1 MNHLVAPLASR
12 SFLFQPIGCRDVKSP
27 EPLRCTGCYWFLLFK
42 KKKKKAKWQFAKEA
56 FVWWEKCFYLRQE
69 RRQQWQEA
77 VLGSLLTE
85 PSGGSSL

>member
-1 MNHLVAPLASR
+1 MLSHQDHSVVLVA
-12 SFLFQPIGCRDVKSP
+12 IGFFC
-27 EPLRCTGCYWFLLFK
+27 L

-69 RRQQWQEA
+69 RRQQWQEV
-77 VLGSLLTE
+77 VLGSLLME

>member
-1 MNHLVAPLASR
+1 MLSHQDHSVVLVA
-12 SFLFQPIGCRDVKSP
+12 IGFFC
-27 EPLRCTGCYWFLLFK
+27 LK
-42 KKKKKAKWQFAKEA
+42 KKKTKRQFAKEA

-77 VLGSLLTE
+77 VLGSLLME